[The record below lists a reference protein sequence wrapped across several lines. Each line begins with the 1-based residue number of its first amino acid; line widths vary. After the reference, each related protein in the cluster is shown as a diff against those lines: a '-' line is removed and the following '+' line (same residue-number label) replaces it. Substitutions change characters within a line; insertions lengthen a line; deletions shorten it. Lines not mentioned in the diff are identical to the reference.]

1 MRDKKK
7 LNLLKSMARGERES
21 DVNWLNKFRIVKRGK
36 RESRREKKG
45 LEGKNT
51 WESFTVEKKW
61 ILILGFIWKASF
73 FLFLNLH
80 LCRSRLV
87 IIAPHSHVRHK
98 EVQNAVVSVRH
109 WNAVVFVNLPSPFLF
124 LSLQLKTEK
133 DYSVCSLQGVRDKAN
148 HRPTLTE
155 LLD

>member
-51 WESFTVEKKW
+51 
-61 ILILGFIWKASF
+61 
-73 FLFLNLH
+73 
-80 LCRSRLV
+80 
-87 IIAPHSHVRHK
+87 
-98 EVQNAVVSVRH
+98 
-109 WNAVVFVNLPSPFLF
+109 
-124 LSLQLKTEK
+124 
-133 DYSVCSLQGVRDKAN
+133 
-148 HRPTLTE
+148 
-155 LLD
+155 